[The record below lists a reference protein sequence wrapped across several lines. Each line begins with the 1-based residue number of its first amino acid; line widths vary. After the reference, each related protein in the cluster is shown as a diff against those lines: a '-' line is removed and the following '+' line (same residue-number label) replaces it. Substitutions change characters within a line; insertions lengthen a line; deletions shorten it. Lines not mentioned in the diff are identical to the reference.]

1 MCAHQGADPQVRPY
15 KKYPFDGNLV
25 LSAHPKVKFMTN
37 QVVPLNIASPEPY
50 VSVIIPVYNEEES
63 LRELGERLIKTL
75 TGMGRPFEI
84 ILVDDGSTDQSWQL
98 LSQLNQQY
106 PQHLRALQFNR
117 NFGQHQAIFAGFQA
131 ARGQV
136 MVTLDAD
143 LQNPPEEIP
152 RLVAKIEEGYDT
164 VGGWRENRQDSLF
177 RKLPSLMINRLMSY
191 VTGVKLR
198 DYGCMLRAYRREV
211 VDSINQCQESSSF
224 IPALANL
231 FSRRVAEVPVGHAE
245 RERGKS
251 KYGLIKLIRLNFD
264 LMTGFSNL
272 PIHLVGLMGI
282 SIAALGLA
290 FGFFLFIRRLFVGP
304 EVEGVFT
311 LFAILFVFVG
321 LNTLGLALVGAY
333 VGRIYRE
340 VRQRPRYII
349 RQTLGPG
356 GD

>member
-1 MCAHQGADPQVRPY
+1 MSDQIPPVSEPTLAPEI
-15 KKYPFDGNLV
+15 
-25 LSAHPKVKFMTN
+25 S
-37 QVVPLNIASPEPY
+37 VV
-50 VSVIIPVYNEEES
+50 IPVFNEEEN
-63 LRELGERLIKTL
+63 LRELGERLIRTL
-75 TGMGRPFEI
+75 TAMGRPYEI
-84 ILVDDGSTDQSWQL
+84 IFVDDGSTDGSWQL
-98 LSQLNQQY
+98 LTDLNGQY
-106 PQHLRALQFNR
+106 PQNIRALQFHR

-131 ARGQV
+131 ALGQV

-152 RLVAKIEEGYDT
+152 RLVAKLEEGYDT
-164 VGGWRENRQDSLF
+164 VGGWRENRQDSIF
-177 RKLPSLMINRLMSY
+177 RRLPSQLVNYVMSR

-198 DYGCMLRAYRREV
+198 DYGCMLRAYRRSV

-231 FSRRVAEVPVGHAE
+231 FAHRVAEIPVGHAE

-251 KYGLIKLIRLNFD
+251 KYSLIKLLRLNFD

-272 PIHLVGLMGI
+272 PIHLVGFMGVT
-282 SIAALGLA
+282 IAFLGLL
-290 FGFFLFIRRLFVGP
+290 FGFLLLLRRIFVGP

-321 LNTLGLALVGAY
+321 LNTLGLALIGEY

-340 VRQRPRYII
+340 VRGRPRFVV
-349 RQTLGPG
+349 RQTLGPES
-356 GD
+356 

>member
-1 MCAHQGADPQVRPY
+1 MSDQVLPLSE
-15 KKYPFDGNLV
+15 PTLV
-25 LSAHPKVKFMTN
+25 PEIS
-37 QVVPLNIASPEPY
+37 VV
-50 VSVIIPVYNEEES
+50 IPVFNEEEN
-63 LRELGERLIKTL
+63 LRELGERLIRTL
-75 TGMGRPFEI
+75 TAMGRPFEI
-84 ILVDDGSTDQSWQL
+84 IFVDDGSTDGSWEL
-98 LSQLNQQY
+98 LADLNRHY
-106 PQHLRALQFNR
+106 PQNIRALQFHR

-131 ARGQV
+131 AKGKV

-152 RLVAKIEEGYDT
+152 RLVAKLEEGYDT
-164 VGGWRENRQDSLF
+164 VGGWRENRQDSIF
-177 RKLPSLMINRLMSY
+177 RRLPSQLVNYVMSR

-198 DYGCMLRAYRREV
+198 DYGCMLRAYRRSV

-231 FSRRVAEVPVGHAE
+231 FAQRVAEIPVGHAE

-251 KYGLIKLIRLNFD
+251 KYGIIKLLRLNFD

-272 PIHLVGLMGI
+272 PIHLVGFMGVT
-282 SIAALGLA
+282 IAFLGLL
-290 FGFFLFIRRLFVGP
+290 FGFFLIIRRIFVGP

-321 LNTLGLALVGAY
+321 LNTLGLALIGEY

-340 VRQRPRYII
+340 VRGRPRFVV
-349 RQTLGPG
+349 RQTLGPES
-356 GD
+356 

>member
-1 MCAHQGADPQVRPY
+1 M
-15 KKYPFDGNLV
+15 
-25 LSAHPKVKFMTN
+25 SN
-37 QVVPLNIASPEPY
+37 QVLPLSEPTPAPDI
-50 VSVIIPVYNEEES
+50 SVVIPVYNEEEN
-63 LRELGERLIKTL
+63 LRELGQRLIGTL
-75 TGMGRPFEI
+75 TGMGRTFEI
-84 ILVDDGSTDQSWQL
+84 IFVDDGSTDRSWEL
-98 LSQLNQQY
+98 LTGLNAQY
-106 PQHLRALQFNR
+106 PQYIRALQFQR

-152 RLVAKIEEGYDT
+152 RLVAKLAEGYDT

-177 RKLPSLMINRLMSY
+177 RKLPSQLVNYLMSR

-211 VDSINQCQESSSF
+211 IDSINQCHESSSF

-231 FSRRVAEVPVGHAE
+231 FSHRVAEIPVGHAE
-245 RERGKS
+245 RERGQS
-251 KYGLIKLIRLNFD
+251 KYSLIKLLRLNFD

-272 PIHLVGLMGI
+272 PIHLVGFMGVA
-282 SIAALGLA
+282 IALLGLL
-290 FGFFLFIRRLFVGP
+290 FGLFLFIRRILVGP
-304 EVEGVFT
+304 EVGGVFT

-321 LNTLGLALVGAY
+321 LNTLGLALIGEY

-340 VRQRPRYII
+340 VRQRPRFII
-349 RQTLGPG
+349 RKTLGP
-356 GD
+356 DI

>member
-1 MCAHQGADPQVRPY
+1 MAQ
-15 KKYPFDGNLV
+15 
-25 LSAHPKVKFMTN
+25 
-37 QVVPLNIASPEPY
+37 QVVPLSSGSPEPY
-50 VSVIIPVYNEEES
+50 ISVIIPVYNEEEN
-63 LRELGERLIKTL
+63 LRELGERLLKTL
-75 TGMGRPFEI
+75 TAMGRPFEI
-84 ILVDDGSTDQSWQL
+84 ILVDDGSTDQSWQML
-98 LSQLNQQY
+98 THLHEKY
-106 PQHLRALQFNR
+106 PENIRALQFHR

-152 RLVAKIEEGYDT
+152 RLVAKIEEGFDT
-164 VGGWRENRQDSLF
+164 VGGWRENRHDSVF
-177 RKLPSLMINRLMSY
+177 RKFPSFLVNQIMSR

-231 FSRRVAEVPVGHAE
+231 FSRRVAEIPVGHAE

-251 KYGLIKLIRLNFD
+251 KYGLIKLIHLNFD

-272 PIHLVGLMGI
+272 PIHLVGLLGI

-290 FGFFLFIRRLFVGP
+290 FGFYLFIRRLLVGP

-321 LNTLGLALVGAY
+321 LNTLGLALIGAY

-340 VRQRPRYII
+340 VRQRPRYVI

>member
-1 MCAHQGADPQVRPY
+1 MPDQVLPVSE
-15 KKYPFDGNLV
+15 PTPAPEI
-25 LSAHPKVKFMTN
+25 S
-37 QVVPLNIASPEPY
+37 VV
-50 VSVIIPVYNEEES
+50 IPVFNEEEN
-63 LRELGERLIKTL
+63 LRELGERLIRTL
-75 TGMGRPFEI
+75 TAMDRPFEI
-84 ILVDDGSTDQSWQL
+84 IFVDDGSTDGSWQL
-98 LSQLNQQY
+98 LTDLNRQY
-106 PQHLRALQFNR
+106 PQNIRALQFHR

-131 ARGQV
+131 AKGKV

-152 RLVAKIEEGYDT
+152 RLVAKLDEGYDT
-164 VGGWRENRQDSLF
+164 VGGWRENRQDSIF
-177 RKLPSLMINRLMSY
+177 RRLPSQLVNYVMSR

-198 DYGCMLRAYRREV
+198 DYGCMLRAYRRSV

-231 FSRRVAEVPVGHAE
+231 FAQRVAEIPVGHAE

-251 KYGLIKLIRLNFD
+251 KYGIIKLLRLNFD

-272 PIHLVGLMGI
+272 PIHLVGFMGVT
-282 SIAALGLA
+282 IAFLGLF
-290 FGFFLFIRRLFVGP
+290 FGFTLIIRRIFVGP

-321 LNTLGLALVGAY
+321 LNTLGLALIGEY

-340 VRQRPRYII
+340 VRGRPRFVI
-349 RQTLGPG
+349 RQTLGPES
-356 GD
+356 

>member
-1 MCAHQGADPQVRPY
+1 M
-15 KKYPFDGNLV
+15 
-25 LSAHPKVKFMTN
+25 SN
-37 QVVPLNIASPEPY
+37 QVLPLSVPSPVPY
-50 VSVIIPVYNEEES
+50 ISVVIPVFNEEDN
-63 LRELGERLIKTL
+63 LRELGDRLMRTL
-75 TGMGRPFEI
+75 SAMDRTFEI
-84 ILVDDGSTDQSWQL
+84 IFVDDGSTDRSWQL
-98 LSQLNQQY
+98 LSDLNRQY
-106 PQHLRALQFNR
+106 PQQIRALQFHR

-152 RLVAKIEEGYDT
+152 RLVAKLEEGYDT
-164 VGGWRENRQDSLF
+164 VGGWRENRRDSVF
-177 RKLPSLMINRLMSY
+177 RKFPSMLVNYVMSR

-211 VDSINQCQESSSF
+211 IDSINQCHESSSF

-231 FSRRVAEVPVGHAE
+231 FSQKVAEIPVGHAE
-245 RERGKS
+245 RERGQS
-251 KYGLIKLIRLNFD
+251 KYSLFKLLRLNFD

-272 PIHLVGLMGI
+272 PIHLVGFMGVT
-282 SIAALGLA
+282 IALLGLL
-290 FGFFLFIRRLFVGP
+290 FGALLLIRRIFIGP

-321 LNTLGLALVGAY
+321 LNTLGLALIGEY

-340 VRQRPRYII
+340 VRQRPRYVI
-349 RQTLGPG
+349 RQTLGP
-356 GD
+356 DS

>member
-1 MCAHQGADPQVRPY
+1 MP
-15 KKYPFDGNLV
+15 
-25 LSAHPKVKFMTN
+25 N
-37 QVVPLNIASPEPY
+37 QVLPLSQPTPAPEI
-50 VSVIIPVYNEEES
+50 SVVIPVFNEEDN
-63 LRELGERLIKTL
+63 LRELGERLIRTL
-75 TGMGRPFEI
+75 TAMGRPFEI
-84 ILVDDGSTDQSWQL
+84 ILVDDGSTDSSWQL
-98 LSQLNQQY
+98 LADLNGQY
-106 PQHLRALQFNR
+106 PQNIRALQFHR

-136 MVTLDAD
+136 IVTLDAD

-152 RLVAKIEEGYDT
+152 RLVAKLEEGYDT
-164 VGGWRENRQDSLF
+164 VGGWRENRQDSVF
-177 RKLPSLMINRLMSY
+177 RRLPSHLVNYVMSR
-191 VTGVKLR
+191 VTGVKFR

-231 FSRRVAEVPVGHAE
+231 FSHRVAEIPVGHAE
-245 RERGKS
+245 RERGTS
-251 KYGLIKLIRLNFD
+251 KYGVIKLLRLNFD

-272 PIHLVGLMGI
+272 PIHLVGFMGVG
-282 SIAALGLA
+282 IALLGFLLGL
-290 FGFFLFIRRLFVGP
+290 FLFIRRFFVGP

-321 LNTLGLALVGAY
+321 LNTLGLALIGEY

-340 VRQRPRYII
+340 VRGRPRFVI

-356 GD
+356 E

>member
-1 MCAHQGADPQVRPY
+1 MSTQILPVSESVPAPEI
-15 KKYPFDGNLV
+15 
-25 LSAHPKVKFMTN
+25 S
-37 QVVPLNIASPEPY
+37 VV
-50 VSVIIPVYNEEES
+50 IPVFNEEDN
-63 LRELGERLIKTL
+63 LLELGERLIRTL
-75 TGMGRPFEI
+75 TAMGRPYEI
-84 ILVDDGSTDQSWQL
+84 IFVDDGSTDGSWQL
-98 LSQLNQQY
+98 LTDLNGQY
-106 PQHLRALQFNR
+106 PQNIRALQFHR

-131 ARGQV
+131 AKGKV

-152 RLVAKIEEGYDT
+152 RLVAKLDEGYDT
-164 VGGWRENRQDSLF
+164 VGGWRENRQDSIF
-177 RKLPSLMINRLMSY
+177 RRLPSQLVNTVMSR

-198 DYGCMLRAYRREV
+198 DYGCMLRAYRRSV

-231 FSRRVAEVPVGHAE
+231 FAQRVAEIPVGHAE

-251 KYGLIKLIRLNFD
+251 KYGIFKLLRLNFD

-272 PIHLVGLMGI
+272 PIHLVGFMGVT
-282 SIAALGLA
+282 IAFLGLL
-290 FGFFLFIRRLFVGP
+290 FGFMLLLRRIFVGP

-321 LNTLGLALVGAY
+321 LNTLGLALIGEY

-340 VRQRPRYII
+340 VRGRPRFVV
-349 RQTLGPG
+349 RQTLGPES
-356 GD
+356 

>member
-1 MCAHQGADPQVRPY
+1 
-15 KKYPFDGNLV
+15 
-25 LSAHPKVKFMTN
+25 MTT
-37 QVVPLNIASPEPY
+37 QILPLNEPLPPPEI
-50 VSVIIPVYNEEES
+50 SVVIPVFNEEDN
-63 LRELGERLIKTL
+63 LRELGERLIRTL
-75 TGMGRPFEI
+75 TAMGRPYEI
-84 ILVDDGSTDQSWQL
+84 IFVDDGSTDGSWAI
-98 LSQLNQQY
+98 LSDLNGHY
-106 PQHLRALQFNR
+106 PQNIRALQFHR

-152 RLVAKIEEGYDT
+152 RLIAKIDEGYDT
-164 VGGWRENRQDSLF
+164 VGGWRENRQDSIF
-177 RKLPSLMINRLMSY
+177 RRLPSQLVNTVMSR

-198 DYGCMLRAYRREV
+198 DYGCMLRAYRRSV
-211 VDSINQCQESSSF
+211 IDSINQCQESSSF

-231 FSRRVAEVPVGHAE
+231 FASRVAEIPVGHAE

-272 PIHLVGLMGI
+272 PIHLVGFMGAA
-282 SIAALGLA
+282 IAFLGVL
-290 FGFFLFIRRLFVGP
+290 FGFLLLIRRIFVGP

-321 LNTLGLALVGAY
+321 LNTLGLALIGAY

-340 VRQRPRYII
+340 VRGRPRFVI

-356 GD
+356 S

>member
-1 MCAHQGADPQVRPY
+1 MPTQILPMSEPAPP
-15 KKYPFDGNLV
+15 PEI
-25 LSAHPKVKFMTN
+25 S
-37 QVVPLNIASPEPY
+37 VV
-50 VSVIIPVYNEEES
+50 IPVFNEEDN
-63 LRELGERLIKTL
+63 LQELGERLIRTL
-75 TGMGRPFEI
+75 TAMGRSFEI
-84 ILVDDGSTDQSWQL
+84 IFVDDGSTDRSWQL
-98 LSQLNQQY
+98 LSALNGQY
-106 PQHLRALQFNR
+106 PQHIRALQFHR

-131 ARGQV
+131 ARGKI

-152 RLVAKIEEGYDT
+152 RLVAKLDEGYDT
-164 VGGWRENRQDSLF
+164 VGGWRENRQDSIF
-177 RKLPSLMINRLMSY
+177 RKLPSQLVNYVMSR

-211 VDSINQCQESSSF
+211 VDSINRCQESSSF

-231 FSRRVAEVPVGHAE
+231 FSHRVAEIPVGHAE

-251 KYGLIKLIRLNFD
+251 KYGVFKLLRLNFD

-272 PIHLVGLMGI
+272 PIHLVGFMGVA
-282 SIAALGLA
+282 IALLGLL
-290 FGFFLFIRRLFVGP
+290 FGLMLFIRRFFVGP

-321 LNTLGLALVGAY
+321 LNTLGLALIGEY

-340 VRQRPRYII
+340 VRGRPRFVI
-349 RQTLGPG
+349 RQTLGPES
-356 GD
+356 